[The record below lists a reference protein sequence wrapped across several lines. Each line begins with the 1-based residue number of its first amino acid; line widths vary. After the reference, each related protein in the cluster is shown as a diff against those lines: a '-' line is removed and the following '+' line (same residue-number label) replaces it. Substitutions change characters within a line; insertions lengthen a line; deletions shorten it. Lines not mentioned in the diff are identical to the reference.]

1 MTDGQV
7 FVQNDERGGG
17 GFESLRVSVGNSGPG
32 ACENL
37 NLRNGMHFSVQHEDV
52 RGRLVEKTCTR

>member
-1 MTDGQV
+1 MTGVQV
-7 FVQNDERGGG
+7 FVQNDERDGG

-52 RGRLVEKTCTR
+52 RVRLLEKTCTR

>member
-1 MTDGQV
+1 M
-7 FVQNDERGGG
+7 FVQNDERDGG

-37 NLRNGMHFSVQHEDV
+37 NLRNGMYFFTRSEGV
-52 RGRLVEKTCTR
+52 RVRLVEKTCTR

>member
-1 MTDGQV
+1 M
-7 FVQNDERGGG
+7 FVQNDERSEG

-37 NLRNGMHFSVQHEDV
+37 NLMNGMHFFTRSEDV
-52 RGRLVEKTCTR
+52 RVRLVEKTCTQ

>member
-1 MTDGQV
+1 M
-7 FVQNDERGGG
+7 FVQNDEKSEG

-37 NLRNGMHFSVQHEDV
+37 NLMNGMHFSVQHEDV
-52 RGRLVEKTCTR
+52 RVRLVEKTCTR